1 MSPTI
6 KSLKTDS
13 INAVRKTLHDHSNM
27 AEPQIRYK
35 LRSSLE
41 SVNIQDLTSK
51 ETRVLIL
58 YTGGTIGMVRNA
70 RGKLVP
76 GPGQFESNI
85 RKYPHM
91 HDDVYAQAKFTNS
104 TNIPLVLPQ
113 QAGKKPIVY
122 WIYEYTP
129 LLDSSNIT
137 IDDWIRIAKDIEN
150 VYDLFD
156 GFVVLHGT
164 DTLSYTASALSF
176 MLENLGKQV
185 VITGSQIPI
194 FETRSDGR
202 DNFIGSVIVAGTF
215 SIPEVTVFFSN
226 KLYRGNR
233 TTKISA
239 SNLQGFD
246 SPNMPPLA
254 VAGISIAVDYSLIFR
269 QTKLEKFTSYDKMCR
284 HVGLLR
290 IFPSISAE
298 NVRSFLQ
305 PPTKGAVIQTYGA
318 GNMPSNRK
326 DILEALEEATARG
339 VIIVNITQCL
349 HGKVETLYET
359 GEALADANVIPGL
372 DMTPEAAL
380 TKLSYVIEK
389 DWDDETKRKFMMRN
403 LRGEM
408 SIFHN
413 QEEPEPKELDVISSI
428 ARALHLSSESDVGH
442 VKDLL
447 IPTLFFTA
455 VTNGDMTRLEE
466 IYESGIDVNM
476 ADVSGWTALHIA
488 TCDGHIGVLTWL
500 LKYGA
505 NVHVRDKH
513 GNSPLKIAVDTD
525 QHKIIELLV
534 QTGAHLTE
542 SPMRLGVAL
551 CQAVTENS
559 NKRLKSYHLARAKL
573 DTADPC
579 GRSALHVACSLGA
592 EKCVKLLLT
601 IGVSTQKCDIN
612 GLTPI
617 MCAQNN
623 NYQGIVDLIIQ
634 EEDR

>member
-1 MSPTI
+1 
-6 KSLKTDS
+6 
-13 INAVRKTLHDHSNM
+13 
-27 AEPQIRYK
+27 
-35 LRSSLE
+35 
-41 SVNIQDLTSK
+41 
-51 ETRVLIL
+51 
-58 YTGGTIGMVRNA
+58 
-70 RGKLVP
+70 
-76 GPGQFESNI
+76 
-85 RKYPHM
+85 M
-91 HDDVYAQAKFTNS
+91 HDGVYAQAKFENS

-122 WIYEYTP
+122 WVYEYAP
-129 LLDSSNIT
+129 LLDSSNMT
-137 IDDWIRIAKDIEN
+137 MDDWIRIAKDIQS
-150 VYDLFD
+150 VYELFD

-202 DNFIGSVIVAGTF
+202 DNFIGSVIVAGTY

-233 TTKISA
+233 TTKVSA

-246 SPNMPPLA
+246 SPNMSPLA
-254 VAGISIAVDYSLIFR
+254 SAGISIMVDYSLIFR
-269 QTKLEKFTSYDKMCR
+269 QTKLEKFAACDKMCR

-326 DILEALEEATARG
+326 DILEALIEATTRG

-349 HGKVETLYET
+349 HGTVETLYET
-359 GEALADANVIPGL
+359 GEALAEANVISGL

-380 TKLSYVIEK
+380 TKLCYVLEK

-408 SIFHN
+408 SNFNN

-428 ARALHLSSESDVGH
+428 SRALHLSSESDVGH

-455 VTNGDMTRLEE
+455 VVNGDMTRLEE
-466 IYESGIDVNM
+466 IFDSGIDVNM
-476 ADVSGWTALHIA
+476 TDVSGWTAVHMA
-488 TCDGHIGVLTWL
+488 TCENHIDVVTWL
-500 LKYGA
+500 LKKGA

-534 QTGAHLTE
+534 KTGAHLTE
-542 SPMRLGVAL
+542 PPMRLGEAL

-559 NKRLKSYHLARAKL
+559 NTKLKSYHLARANL
-573 DTADPC
+573 DTLDPC
-579 GRSALHVACSLGA
+579 GRTALHVACSLGA
-592 EKCVKLLLT
+592 EKCVKLLLAV
-601 IGVSTQKCDIN
+601 GVSTQKIDVN

-623 NYQGIVDLIIQ
+623 NYPGIAELILQ
-634 EEDR
+634 EENRRSLRN